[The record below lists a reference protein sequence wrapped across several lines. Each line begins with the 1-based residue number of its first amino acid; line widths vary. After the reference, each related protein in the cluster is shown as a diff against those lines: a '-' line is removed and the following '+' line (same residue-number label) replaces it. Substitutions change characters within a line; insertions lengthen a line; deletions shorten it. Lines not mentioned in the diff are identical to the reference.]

1 MNYRIFVI
9 FGALLLGGYVAYLVT
24 WNGTKVAPMKKAE
37 ITHPS
42 EDPKSAFIL
51 PAKIHPVTKK
61 MDADTMAMS
70 AKKATDFTQP
80 DETGKMHSL
89 VDLTKDKPLL
99 LYFIDK
105 ECPCCITALP
115 VVNRIR
121 QAYKDELNFYGVI
134 DAGGEVAKKWA
145 DANKPGYP
153 ILQDPE
159 FKLIKAYKA
168 KAATY
173 MVLIRPGGEIER
185 AYPGYSRNMVKELG
199 DRIAHLAKVQPRKLK
214 LDDLSPDPVSGCDFV
229 IP

>member
-9 FGALLLGGYVAYLVT
+9 FAALLLGGYIAYLVT
-24 WNGTKVAPMKKAE
+24 WNQTKVAPKKKAE

-70 AKKATDFTQP
+70 ANKATDFNQP

-89 VDLTKDKPLL
+89 AKLSKDKPLL

-105 ECPCCITALP
+105 ECPCCITAMP
-115 VVNRIR
+115 VVERVR
-121 QAYKDELNFYGVI
+121 QAYKNELNFFGVI
-134 DAGGEVAKKWA
+134 NAGGQVAKKWA
-145 DANKPGYP
+145 DANKPSYP

-159 FKLIKAYKA
+159 LQLIKAYQA
-168 KAATY
+168 KASTY
-173 MVLIRPGGEIER
+173 MVLVRPGGQIER
-185 AYPGYSRNMVKELG
+185 AFPGFSRSLIKELG
-199 DRIAHLAKVQPRKLK
+199 DRVAHLARVKPKQLK
-214 LDDLSPDPVSGCDFV
+214 LDDLSPDAVSGCEFV
-229 IP
+229 LP